1 MKVTKADIQA
11 NQDYLRKINS
21 QQKGEIASREVEIE
35 NVKKL
40 YDQKV
45 EDEKV
50 QGELKVYDVIDRN
63 KKQVIEAV
71 DGKQERLDQ
80 MKQNLKDTENRLTKE
95 RDQLQAAHVDKMEGN
110 KMYYTNKFQQ
120 QFDDA
125 AEKSRL
131 INFQTNQTL
140 KNIDESTKA
149 DIANKKYVTKL
160 QVDKAD
166 ADNKMA
172 LERASEGNSRTVE
185 RLKREH
191 AVNVHKTELENN
203 NKLAEM
209 NKMHTFEASERDR
222 IHKDQLKTAGVHHEE
237 KIKANEKAF
246 QDKYRNLNKGHATV
260 IKRLKDRFAQEIKS
274 LMDTHAKKIKLMG
287 DKKAD
292 EFYHSEKLS
301 PFIKENLD
309 SYTISIPVA
318 EHEKENF
325 ILSADKRT
333 IKLSFARKFDER
345 LEQETGEVFNTRR
358 SETYK
363 KEFQVKDILDS
374 RYIEEMYRDGVL
386 SYKIKKA

>member
-11 NQDYLRKINS
+11 NQDYLKKLNS
-21 QQKGEIASREVEIE
+21 QQKGEIASREVEIQ

-40 YDQKV
+40 YEQKV

-50 QGELKVYDVIDRN
+50 QGEIKVLDVIDRN
-63 KKQVIEAV
+63 KQQVIEAV
-71 DGKQERLDQ
+71 DGKIERLDQ
-80 MKQNLKDTENRLTKE
+80 MKQNLKDTEVRLEKE
-95 RDQLQAAHVDKMEGN
+95 RDLLKSAHVDKMESN
-110 KMYYTNKFQQ
+110 KIYHSNKFQQ

-149 DIANKKYVTKL
+149 DISNKRYVTKL

-166 ADNKMA
+166 AENKMA
-172 LERASEGNSRTVE
+172 LEKASEGNSRQVE

-191 AVNVHKTELENN
+191 AVNVHKTELENK
-203 NKLAEM
+203 NKLEEM
-209 NKMHTFEASERDR
+209 NQKHTFEAGERDR
-222 IHKDQLKTAGVHHEE
+222 IHKDQLKTATVHHEE

-246 QDKYRNLNKGHATV
+246 QDKYRGLNKNHATV
-260 IKRLKDRFAQEIKS
+260 IKRLKERFAHEIKS
-274 LMDTHAKKIKLMG
+274 LMDSHAKKIQLMG
-287 DKKAD
+287 SKKAD
-292 EFYHSEKLS
+292 EFYHTEKLS
-301 PFIKENLD
+301 PFVKENVD
-309 SYTISIPVA
+309 SYTVSIPVA

-325 ILSADKRT
+325 NLSADKRT

-345 LEQETGEVFNTRR
+345 IDAETGEVFNTRR

-374 RYIEEMYRDGVL
+374 RHIEEMYRDGVL

>member
-95 RDQLQAAHVDKMEGN
+95 RDQLQAAHVDKMESN
-110 KMYYTNKFQQ
+110 KMYYTNKFQS

-222 IHKDQLKTAGVHHEE
+222 IHKDQLKTAGAHHEE

-301 PFIKENLD
+301 PFIKENVD

-345 LEQETGEVFNTRR
+345 LEQKTGEVFNTRR